1 MTERLSRDAAAD
13 GGGAAQGTVR
23 LLTVDDVRAAIACV
37 ARGEFGRVPEGIV
50 GLGDG
55 STVPV
60 DGSGAVS
67 GRSAVPTDDGTVLP
81 DDGAVAPEAS
91 AAVPEGSAV
100 VPEGSAA
107 ALGDVVAVSGGAA
120 GVLGG
125 GSSVP
130 GGDEYTSATLLEGWT
145 RTAVEGDRLKALQS
159 AQLAAFV
166 LTRVLN
172 RPDGE
177 EELDDFL
184 SARDSIDSEGK
195 WQVGRPER
203 PEASGRSDDGGATG
217 GTGGTGSAAGA
228 GTTGDTG
235 ATSGAGSTRDTGG
248 AGGTGTTGSAAGAGR
263 EAGSEGTA
271 KGASFGAGDFD
282 DPRISTRARELL
294 APEDALILA
303 AKLRTRLETA
313 RKAAARAVVAFLGLH
328 NLLKSA
334 ASGRLP
340 FERVDRLHFRVD
352 DALLHLSHVQT
363 LDGYLDGLDEKLS
376 MGQFEK
382 QARMRIRTLAAVERD
397 PDAAR
402 KNRCVRVERRDDD
415 TAVLEMVG
423 PITVIEALYQ
433 RLRAM
438 ARAIRRHEI
447 GVLGLAADGR
457 TLAAN
462 DVVSRVSDDRRM
474 AELIFDLLA
483 GARPQTQ
490 LRVGPLSGQAGTEP
504 GQASSTR
511 AGAEGDGSPSGYA
524 AADGADL
531 PEGTLI
537 DVLCP
542 TDGDWLRKQAAVT
555 ITVPVSTVLSLD
567 DAPGRINGDI
577 PLGAEHCRDA
587 AAHAT
592 SWTRVLT
599 DPATSIVTDHVAHTY
614 EPTAAM
620 RRTIRQKW
628 RTCTAPGCSRPAA
641 ECEIEHC
648 CRFSKRDPASGGLTI
663 MENLHVMCKHH
674 HELKTRGIIRLTRL
688 SRTEVA
694 WALPV
699 GVEAITSAPPLSTG
713 IDPPDPQHLLARA
726 NDLDDCFA
734 GGEANG
740 PDLFT
745 VVDGGRT
752 EEEVT
757 VDAGTPVEEVTVDE
771 RPPVEE
777 EVTVDERPPVED
789 GEPPHGSDDPD
800 CRDTTGSDSDVP
812 PPF

>member
-1 MTERLSRDAAAD
+1 MTERLSRDAVAGD
-13 GGGAAQGTVR
+13 GGAARGTVR
-23 LLTVDDVRAAIACV
+23 LLTVDDVRAALACV
-37 ARGEFGRVPEGIV
+37 ARGEFGRAPEGV
-50 GLGDG
+50 VEVSDG

-60 DGSGAVS
+60 DGSVAVS
-67 GRSAVPTDDGTVLP
+67 DDSEVPS
-81 DDGAVAPEAS
+81 DDGAV
-91 AAVPEGSAV
+91 VPGDGAV

-107 ALGDVVAVSGGAA
+107 ALGDGAAVSGGRA
-120 GVLGG
+120 GALGG

-130 GGDEYTSATLLEGWT
+130 SGDEYTSATLLDDWT
-145 RTAVEGDRLKALQS
+145 RTAVDGDRLKALQS

-184 SARDSIDSEGK
+184 AARNSIDSEGK
-195 WQVGRPER
+195 WQVGRSER
-203 PEASGRSDDGGATG
+203 PEAPGGSDGGG
-217 GTGGTGSAAGA
+217 AAGA
-228 GTTGDTG
+228 
-235 ATSGAGSTRDTGG
+235 TGG
-248 AGGTGTTGSAAGAGR
+248 AGGAGDAGQ
-263 EAGSEGTA
+263 EAGSEGQATN
-271 KGASFGAGDFD
+271 ASFGAGIFD

-313 RKAAARAVVAFLGLH
+313 RRTAARAVVAFLGLH

-340 FERVDRLHFRVD
+340 FERVDRLHFRLD
-352 DALLHLSHVQT
+352 DALLPLSHVQT
-363 LDGYLDGLDEKLS
+363 LDGYLDGLDAKLS
-376 MGQFEK
+376 MDQFEK
-382 QARMRIRTLAAVERD
+382 QARMRIRTLAPVERD
-397 PDAAR
+397 PEAAR
-402 KNRCVRVERRDDD
+402 KNRCVRIERRDDD

-447 GVLGLAADGR
+447 GALGLTVDGH
-457 TLAAN
+457 TLDAN

-490 LRVGPLSGQAGTEP
+490 LRVGRPDRQAGGESGQVGSERRQAGSERASGVP
-504 GQASSTR
+504 GQVGSKPGCVDSEQDR
-511 AGAEGDGSPSGYA
+511 ACSERVGAEGDGSPSGCA

-542 TDGDWLRKQAAVT
+542 TDGDWLRRQAAVT

-577 PLGAEHCRDA
+577 PLGAEHCRAA

-628 RTCTAPGCSRPAA
+628 RTCTAPGCSRPAV

-688 SRTEVA
+688 SRTEVV

-699 GVEAITSAPPLSTG
+699 GVEAFSSAPPLGTG

-726 NDLDDCFA
+726 NDLDACFA
-734 GGEANG
+734 GGEAND

-745 VVDGGRT
+745 VVDGVRT
-752 EEEVT
+752 E
-757 VDAGTPVEEVTVDE
+757 DAATVDE
-771 RPPVEE
+771 GITVEE
-777 EVTVDERPPVED
+777 GRPSQGP
-789 GEPPHGSDDPD
+789 DDPD